1 MGILHHDRGPF
12 SFQMTDDELDL
23 IERDNALPV
32 GVRKMARVER
42 GGELHTTA
50 YLKLAHRLRAKR
62 MVLQEALLIDEL
74 EKRVA
79 HIADRDKV
87 IATQAKEIR
96 GLEHEVERLRNHNVK
111 ELAAPAMAV
120 DAAPTGR

>member
-1 MGILHHDRGPF
+1 
-12 SFQMTDDELDL
+12 MTDDELEL
-23 IERDNALPV
+23 IERDNTLPV
-32 GVRKMARVER
+32 SVRKMARTER
-42 GGELHTTA
+42 GNETHTTA

-79 HIADRDKV
+79 HIADRDKL
-87 IATQAKEIR
+87 IAAQAKEIR
-96 GLEHEVERLRNHNVK
+96 ALEHELERVRNNHLK
-111 ELAAPAMAV
+111 ELAAPAMAI